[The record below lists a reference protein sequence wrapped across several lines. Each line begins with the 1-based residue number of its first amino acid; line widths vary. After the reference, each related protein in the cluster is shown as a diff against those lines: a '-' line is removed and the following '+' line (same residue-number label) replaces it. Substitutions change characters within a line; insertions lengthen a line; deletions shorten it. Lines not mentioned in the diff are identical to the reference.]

1 MSCRQEGLLTC
12 CLVKQLE
19 KQSKPMLFRLQ
30 NAANSLTSPTMT
42 VPFDTDDCAT
52 IPRVGY
58 QPVGPHTAHGGPRLR
73 FCGTVASV
81 ESGQLG
87 HGATAFVLPR
97 KGRPTAWP
105 GLPPGATKVRPRS
118 RPATRKKNYFGPAR
132 GSGNRADSSF
142 IIIGPSTPRMVPYA
156 LMPPVVALPVRAS
169 FFLRERRQTEQ
180 AKNSVNSGVLRM

>member
-1 MSCRQEGLLTC
+1 MSCRPVGLLTC
-12 CLVKQLE
+12 CLLKQLE

-30 NAANSLTSPTMT
+30 NAANSLSPPTMT

-52 IPRVGY
+52 IPRVGH

-81 ESGQLG
+81 ESGSLG
-87 HGATAFVLPR
+87 HTATPFVLPM

-118 RPATRKKNYFGPAR
+118 RPATRKKKILWSCAWFWQSGRFQFYYYWAFHSAHGPAR
-132 GSGNRADSSF
+132 YSASRTPSCRLLLRYLY
-142 IIIGPSTPRMVPYA
+142 GPPFS
-156 LMPPVVALPVRAS
+156 
-169 FFLRERRQTEQ
+169 
-180 AKNSVNSGVLRM
+180 

>member
-58 QPVGPHTAHGGPRLR
+58 QPV
-73 FCGTVASV
+73 
-81 ESGQLG
+81 
-87 HGATAFVLPR
+87 
-97 KGRPTAWP
+97 
-105 GLPPGATKVRPRS
+105 
-118 RPATRKKNYFGPAR
+118 
-132 GSGNRADSSF
+132 
-142 IIIGPSTPRMVPYA
+142 I
-156 LMPPVVALPVRAS
+156 
-169 FFLRERRQTEQ
+169 FFLILTLFITYFKSNTVRFFL
-180 AKNSVNSGVLRM
+180 N